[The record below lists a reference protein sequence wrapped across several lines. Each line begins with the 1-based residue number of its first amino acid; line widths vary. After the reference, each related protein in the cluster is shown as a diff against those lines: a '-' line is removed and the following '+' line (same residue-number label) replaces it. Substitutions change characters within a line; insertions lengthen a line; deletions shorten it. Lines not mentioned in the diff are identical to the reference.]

1 MELQNV
7 KKPSDKRWLGM
18 IAWLLVVLLG
28 FGLAYLYNRN
38 LELSSDNAATST
50 KTIAMTS
57 NIAALK
63 EEVAK
68 LEGEAKK
75 TADQTAVAPASTAE
89 KIAKAYFVA
98 QIKGTV
104 DMSKYTAKLMAESGV
119 FKRYSVGFS
128 GEGGGGASVIVK
140 KVGEDWVAISI
151 GQSLPSKATGELY
164 SMPTGWYSTEY

>member
-7 KKPSDKRWLGM
+7 KKPSDKRWLGV

-28 FGLAYLYNRN
+28 FGIAYLYNRN

-63 EEVAK
+63 EDIAK
-68 LEGEAKK
+68 LEREAKK
-75 TADQTAVAPASTAE
+75 TADQTVAAPVSIAE

-98 QIKGTV
+98 QVKGTV
-104 DMSKYTAKLMAESGV
+104 DMSKYSAKLMAESGV
-119 FKRYSVGFS
+119 FKRYSVGLT
-128 GEGGGGASVIVK
+128 GEGGASVIVK
-140 KVGEDWVAISI
+140 KVGEDWVPVSI
-151 GQSLPSKATGELY
+151 GQSLPSKSTGELY

>member
-63 EEVAK
+63 EQITK
-68 LEGEAKK
+68 LERDAKK
-75 TADQTAVAPASTAE
+75 TADQTAAEPVSTAE
-89 KIAKAYFVA
+89 SIAKAYYAA
-98 QIKGTV
+98 QAKGTPV
-104 DMSKYTAKLMAESGV
+104 LSKYTSKLMAESGV
-119 FKRYSVGFS
+119 FKRYSLNTTD
-128 GEGGGGASVIVK
+128 GGDGVSVIVK
-140 KVGEDWVAISI
+140 KVGEDWVPISI
-151 GQSLPSKATGELY
+151 GQSLPSKSAGEQF
-164 SMPTGWYSTEY
+164 SMPTGWFSTDY